1 MCYISHGYL
10 QVEEL
15 QRRCFLD
22 ERSPL
27 QQLPV
32 ITESIPSTPSIRRRT
47 LTPSV
52 VPTAAPAADGST
64 SEPATAREALTFFNY
79 VHVGKLQVFGSFKG
93 QRSIEDIIG
102 ITIVIHE
109 KKYSS
114 RTCTK
119 TAMLKKLRNDVVS
132 DLLKQVNSIKSCA
145 TAVSLLPLDVLSGW
159 SKRANLVE
167 LRVSPSGHPAWPSR
181 HRR

>member
-1 MCYISHGYL
+1 M

-27 QQLPV
+27 QPLPV
-32 ITESIPSTPSIRRRT
+32 ITESIPTTPSIRRRT
-47 LTPSV
+47 LIPSV
-52 VPTAAPAADGST
+52 VPTPETVPAADGST
-64 SEPATAREALTFFNY
+64 SEPTATREALTFFNY

-114 RTCTK
+114 RTCSK
-119 TAMLKKLRNDVVS
+119 TAMLKKLRNDVLS
-132 DLLKQVNSIKSCA
+132 DLLKQVKCPE
-145 TAVSLLPLDVLSGW
+145 LLQ
-159 SKRANLVE
+159 
-167 LRVSPSGHPAWPSR
+167 
-181 HRR
+181 